1 MRHLFKADPLA
12 NAYKAIL
19 ADDKEKLLKYLRK
32 IKPSDIDKLSSD
44 TTPGLVE
51 ACIIQQRPHL
61 LTLILEQ
68 GASATGK
75 TVNDHP
81 FGILSIKQE
90 ASLRLLTA
98 LLSAGNNEDRDQ
110 LLAACFEYS
119 QPTQL
124 MLHISLLIQH
134 GAEIKESIVIK
145 ALKMGDRPLIHFL
158 INSGAVLP
166 KQVDMDEIDE
176 ETLTYAN
183 KCAEDLQI
191 RRMFL

>member
-1 MRHLFKADPLA
+1 MRHLFKTDPLTS
-12 NAYKAIL
+12 AYKAIL
-19 ADDKEKLLKYLRK
+19 ADDREKLLKHLRK
-32 IKPSDIDKLSSD
+32 IKPSEIDKPSSD

-61 LTLILEQ
+61 LTLVLEQ

-75 TVNDHP
+75 TVNGHS

-98 LLSAGNNEDRDQ
+98 LLSAGNDEDRDQ
-110 LLAACFEYS
+110 LLAACFEYG

-124 MLHISLLIQH
+124 MLHISLLIQY
-134 GAEIKESIVIK
+134 GAEITEPIAVK
-145 ALKMGDRPLIHFL
+145 ALKIGERPLIHFL
-158 INSGAVLP
+158 INSGAELP
-166 KQVDMDEIDE
+166 KQVGTGEIDE
-176 ETLTYAN
+176 ETLAYAN

-191 RRMFL
+191 RKMFL